1 MKEYLLILLGVS
13 LLSGIVSILAP
24 DGKLKRYIR
33 LLTGLVVLC
42 VLIRPALSLLK
53 SAGDGIFDTGEAG
66 REESV
71 SAYDDIYNNNL
82 KEAGERE
89 VAKRLKDKIIKE
101 FDVGEESIDVKA
113 EFVSENDR
121 YRVSTVWLTIR
132 KGAVSTDPRKLVEY
146 VENLLDCQCVIV
158 YE

>member
-1 MKEYLLILLGVS
+1 MKEYLLLLLGVS

-42 VLIRPALSLLK
+42 ILIRPALSLLK
-53 SAGDGIFDTGEAG
+53 SVENGISGAEGSG
-66 REESV
+66 REESASV
-71 SAYDDIYNNNL
+71 YDDIYNNNL

-89 VAKRLKDKIIKE
+89 VSERLKNKIIE
-101 FDVGEESIDVKA
+101 NFDIKEESIDVKTK
-113 EFVSENDR
+113 FVLENDR

-132 KGAVSTDPRKLVEY
+132 KGAISTDPRKLVEY
-146 VENLLDCQCVIV
+146 VEKLLDCQCVIV